1 MVVVIGTLV
10 VDLYFVLRLS
20 WVYRPVEEWLELLS
34 LLYRLR
40 HRLSMR
46 WLYRPMKIINSP

>member
-46 WLYRPMKIINSP
+46 WLCRPMKIINSP

>member
-34 LLYRLR
+34 LLYWLR

-46 WLYRPMKIINSP
+46 WLYRSMKIINSP

>member
-10 VDLYFVLRLS
+10 VYLYFVLRLS
-20 WVYRPVEEWLELLS
+20 WVYRPVEKWLELLS

-40 HRLSMR
+40 YRLSMR
-46 WLYRPMKIINSP
+46 RLYRPMKIINSP

>member
-34 LLYRLR
+34 LLYWLR
-40 HRLSMR
+40 HRLSMW

>member
-10 VDLYFVLRLS
+10 VDLHFVLRLS

-34 LLYRLR
+34 LLYWLR
-40 HRLSMR
+40 HRLSMW